1 MDSNLPLSEQYARK
15 GALWVDAEA
24 AASLM
29 ENSKTVVMSQRVK
42 ALGDMPS
49 TRAEHIVRATPEW
62 EQFIRDMVEA
72 RRLANQYK
80 IEREVIKMRHSEW
93 VGEDANHR
101 AAARL

>member
-24 AASLM
+24 AASIM
-29 ENSKTVVMSQRVK
+29 EQTKTVVMSQKVK

-49 TRAEHIVRATPEW
+49 SRAEHIVRATPEW

-72 RRLANQYK
+72 RRMANQYK
-80 IEREVIKMRHSEW
+80 VDMQVLRMRNSEW
-93 VGEDANHR
+93 IGEDANR
-101 AAARL
+101 RVEAKL